1 MWLHFALFSI
11 HIVGYAISDT
21 ALASLISRYS
31 SPDSQVR
38 TYTHIYTFMD
48 Y

>member
-1 MWLHFALFSI
+1 VGLSLVRDRLWLHFALFSL

-31 SPDSQVR
+31 SPDAQV
-38 TYTHIYTFMD
+38 IG
-48 Y
+48 